1 MGKFLDNR
9 LKYHT
14 ASRVGAQV
22 GYSLAQALDP
32 DGHIVRH
39 TAVWA
44 APNDQFPKNTIASTD
59 AIQATTDLAEV
70 FAGTIAAD
78 GTPSAEGASLVK
90 TVTSGSNK
98 GFVIRNSNYPAIELY
113 YQVPMTGVPSSD
125 GKDSNGK
132 YQAYH
137 ITENG
142 LSSGTRIMDWVPPTA
157 VIKDGSPVAGFSGI
171 PEAYVSN
178 AWTPLAK
185 VGKWDPAA
193 GTWEFVYMSGMLI
206 FDPAQVPGDAAVRFT
221 GFKYIGSYLNDV
233 VEENGGA
240 IAQLDKDVKAA
251 ETSAKTYADA
261 KVGQVN
267 EKIQLMYQNEEIDTK
282 FEEVNKAFDGV
293 NDAVATKA
301 NSADVYTKGE
311 VYTQTEAKG
320 LFVMYE
326 ELPEE

>member
-14 ASRVGAQV
+14 ASRIGAQV

-44 APNDQFPKNTIASTD
+44 APNEQFPKNVNPSTD
-59 AIQATTDLAEV
+59 AIVATTDLVEV
-70 FAGTIAAD
+70 FAGVIAAD

-125 GKDSNGK
+125 GDDSNGK
-132 YQAYH
+132 FQAYH

-221 GFKYIGSYLNDV
+221 GFKYIGEYLNNVTDALNKRLDGILNDNTEGSAALRADIDANTEDISKNT
-233 VEENGGA
+233 EEISKNTEA
-240 IAQLDKDVKAA
+240 IAELQ
-251 ETSAKTYADA
+251 
-261 KVGQVN
+261 
-267 EKIQLMYQNEEIDTK
+267 KIDHTLYIQFTELVQDE
-282 FEEVNKAFDGV
+282 DGNWV
-293 NDAVATKA
+293 
-301 NSADVYTKGE
+301 E
-311 VYTQTEAKG
+311 PETEA
-320 LFVMYE
+320 
-326 ELPEE
+326 

>member
-9 LKYHT
+9 LKFHT

-44 APNDQFPKNTIASTD
+44 APNSEFPKNTIASTD
-59 AIQATTDLAEV
+59 AIQATTDLVEV
-70 FAGTIAAD
+70 FAGVVAAD

-125 GKDSNGK
+125 GKDSGGK

-142 LSSGTRIMDWVPPTA
+142 LSSGTRIMDWVAPTA

-221 GFKYIGSYLNDV
+221 GFKYVGEYLNDV
-233 VEENGGA
+233 IEDISDISG
-240 IAQLDKDVKAA
+240 IQ
-251 ETSAKTYADA
+251 TQIDA
-261 KVGQVN
+261 
-267 EKIQLMYQNEEIDTK
+267 
-282 FEEVNKAFDGV
+282 
-293 NDAVATKA
+293 KA
-301 NSADVYTKGE
+301 NSADVYNKTE

-320 LFVMYE
+320 LFVMYD